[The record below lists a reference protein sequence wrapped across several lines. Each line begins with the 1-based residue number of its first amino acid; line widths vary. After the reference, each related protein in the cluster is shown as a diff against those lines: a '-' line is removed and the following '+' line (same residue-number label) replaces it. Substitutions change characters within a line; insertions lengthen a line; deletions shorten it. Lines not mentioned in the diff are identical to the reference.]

1 MIASATITDKGPLL
15 LSLIPLIFAVLF
27 LGSLGTRVGP
37 VQADTTPAA
46 DQEGSLLSGA
56 PPAFDPFLLN
66 IRMIR
71 TPVQPPPHVIKQAW
85 VLDGYRLG
93 KLPADAPRAA
103 VIDDDQH
110 QRLLVLSATDDGS
123 VRVYRVAD
131 LPLEVGTRLTR
142 AMSNAQTRDCRHQRM
157 DPAGEVGCLA
167 VSLLEALQ
175 E

>member
-1 MIASATITDKGPLL
+1 MLR
-15 LSLIPLIFAVLF
+15 LIPLILAVLF
-27 LGSLGTRVGP
+27 LGSLGTIVSSTR
-37 VQADTTPAA
+37 ADTAPGDA
-46 DQEGSLLSGA
+46 QEGSLLSGA

-71 TPVQPPPHVIKQAW
+71 TPLHPPPHVIKQAW

-110 QRLLVLSATDDGS
+110 QRLLILSATDDGS

-142 AMSNAQTRDCRHQRM
+142 VMSNAQTRDCRHQRM
-157 DPAGEVGCLA
+157 DPAGELGCLA